1 MAAMPLMRRLTLES
15 HRVGGG
21 RKKSTRLTD
30 RLAGYMSTRLAKVG
44 ACGDTAPESGAN
56 HMWSVLNG
64 TIVNV
69 VTVAF
74 GSLLGL
80 SISGSLP
87 ERYRTIVL
95 QALGLITVTLGI
107 DAAVLRFSDTVAHF
121 APLVQGGKTYGARLA
136 MVMIGSLLIGTI
148 IGTALRLHER
158 IESAGAWIHGRFS
171 AVSTQSASTP
181 LSVGATGTT
190 RLEPWGE
197 RSRHQFAEGFLTA
210 SVIFCVGPL
219 TLLGCL
225 ENGAHGNPSFLYIK
239 SLLDGFCSMAL
250 ASAMGWGV
258 FGSVLTVLFFQG
270 GLSLLAYWVAE
281 PLDELSIAL
290 MTAVGGVVLLAT
302 ALMILD
308 LKKIAVANMLPGIF
322 LPPLVIWMTEQV
334 APGLLLP
341 VAG

>member
-1 MAAMPLMRRLTLES
+1 
-15 HRVGGG
+15 
-21 RKKSTRLTD
+21 
-30 RLAGYMSTRLAKVG
+30 
-44 ACGDTAPESGAN
+44 
-56 HMWSVLNG
+56 MWSIFSG

-69 VTVAF
+69 ITVAV

-95 QALGLITVTLGI
+95 QALGLVTITLGI
-107 DAAVLRFSDTVAHF
+107 DAAVLRFAETVARF
-121 APLVQGGKTYGARLA
+121 APQVQGGKTYGARLA

-148 IGTALRLHER
+148 LGTALRLHER
-158 IESAGAWIHGRFS
+158 IESAGAWIHRRFS
-171 AVSTQSASTP
+171 AQD
-181 LSVGATGTT
+181 G
-190 RLEPWGE
+190 
-197 RSRHQFAEGFLTA
+197 HQFAEGFLTA

-239 SLLDGFCSMAL
+239 SFLDGFCSMAL
-250 ASAMGWGV
+250 ASSLGWGV

-270 GLSLLAYWVAE
+270 GLSLLAYGVAE

-290 MTAVGGVVLLAT
+290 MTTVGGVILLAT
-302 ALMILD
+302 SLMILD
-308 LKKIAVANMLPGIF
+308 LKKIAVANMLPGVF
-322 LPPLVIWMTEQV
+322 LPPLAVWATGHI

-341 VAG
+341 IAG